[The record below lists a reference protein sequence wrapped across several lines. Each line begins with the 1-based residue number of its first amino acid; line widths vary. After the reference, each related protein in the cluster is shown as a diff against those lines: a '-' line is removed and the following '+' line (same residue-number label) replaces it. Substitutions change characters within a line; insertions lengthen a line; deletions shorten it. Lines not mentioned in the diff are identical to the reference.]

1 MSADFKRFD
10 SNALATGPMDASL
23 MGDRRVARRPGLV
36 AVFPRSLDRGPDI
49 WPISDGSVVGRASD
63 ADVRLDD
70 SSVSRR
76 HARVQALDDGLLV
89 TDLGSSHGTYVEGK
103 RVAAEPVV
111 APWGAIVRTGCS
123 LLLVVED
130 VQFYSSPLRKTAA
143 GFLGLQRD
151 VIAGPSLCKVWELAG
166 RVAARPHPV
175 LILGESGSGK
185 EAVARIVHAMR
196 PQPGP
201 FVALNIAA
209 VPEGM
214 FESEL
219 FGHVRGSFTGAA
231 GARIGAFQAATNG
244 VLFIDEVA
252 DLRSDLQVKLLR
264 ALDQMRVRPLGSNDD
279 VPVNTRVVAATSQ
292 DLRGLCASGRFR
304 QDLYYRLSG
313 IVIEV
318 PPLRERRDDIAALA
332 LAFLEQENSSMRLSI
347 RAAEMLTLAR
357 WNGNVRELYFALAHA
372 SVQALSSGATDILPE
387 HLPELELLSTAAEP
401 QLGPEVIAAAMERA
415 AGNASAAAKSLGV
428 SRSTF
433 YNLVKR
439 HGLQPEQLRV
449 RK

>member
-1 MSADFKRFD
+1 MSANCDKFD
-10 SNALATGPMDASL
+10 LNGLATGPMDASL
-23 MGDRRVARRPGLV
+23 TADRRVARRPGLV

-49 WPISDGSVVGRASD
+49 WSISSDSIVGRASD
-63 ADVRLDD
+63 VDVRLDD

-76 HARVQALDDGLLV
+76 HASVRAVDDGLLI

-103 RVAAEPVV
+103 RVAEPVV
-111 APWGAIVRTGCS
+111 ASWGAIVRAGCS

-196 PQPGP
+196 PTPGP

-231 GARIGAFQAATNG
+231 GTRIGAFQAANNG

-264 ALDQMRVRPLGSNDD
+264 TLDQMRVRPLGANEDI
-279 VPVNTRVVAATSQ
+279 PVTTRVVAATSQ

-332 LAFLEQENSSMRLSI
+332 LAFLEQENASMRLSI

-372 SVQALSSGATDILPE
+372 SVQALSSGTTDILPE
-387 HLPELELLSTAAEP
+387 HLPELELLSSVVEP
-401 QLGPEVIAAAMERA
+401 QLGPEVIQAAMERA
-415 AGNASAAAKSLGV
+415 GGNASAAAKSLGV

-439 HGLQPEQLRV
+439 YGLQPEQLRA